1 MLLINV
7 LLAAGSLS
15 LGTLLSTFAKN
26 EFQLIQFIPI
36 VILPQI
42 LFCGI
47 FSLREAP
54 LWVKV
59 LSKAFPLTYGADA
72 LTEVVLRGGTLTKV
86 FLDVAILAGYA
97 ILFILLNTLALK
109 KYRRL

>member
-1 MLLINV
+1 
-7 LLAAGSLS
+7 
-15 LGTLLSTFAKN
+15 LLSTFAKN

-54 LWVKV
+54 IWVKA
-59 LSKAFPLTYGADA
+59 LSKIFPLTYAADA

-86 FLDVAILAGYA
+86 SLDVAILAGYA

-109 KYRRL
+109 KYRKL